1 MESPLHLKTFRFGWW
16 FTFTPPLMNLPAS
29 HSVTVTRLFHG
40 QPDESLQ
47 DEVAAEE
54 PLELR
59 VEGKSIAVVMRTP
72 GHDEELAAGFLLTE
86 GVIAGPQDLFEI
98 SICPSRSEGYGGVVD
113 VLLARGEVDWSKLTR
128 HVFASSSCGVCGKAT
143 IESVFQ
149 SFAPREWHWT
159 VPRELVWSLP
169 DKLRAAQLTF
179 EKTGGLHASA
189 IFDLDGQLVVARED
203 VGRHSALDKAL
214 GFALRHDRL
223 PLDRH
228 VLLVSGRVSFEL
240 MQKALA
246 GGIGMVA
253 AVSAPS
259 SLAVD
264 FARESGQTLVG
275 FLRGGRMNV
284 YAGAERL
291 RGD

>member
-1 MESPLHLKTFRFGWW
+1 
-16 FTFTPPLMNLPAS
+16 MNLPAS
-29 HSVTVTRLFHG
+29 LSVPVTRLFRG
-40 QPDESLQ
+40 QPDEPVQ

-86 GVIAGPQDLFEI
+86 GVITGPQDVFEI

-113 VLLARGEVDWSKLTR
+113 VLLAKGEVDWSKLTR

-149 SFAPREWHWT
+149 SFAPRAWDWT

-203 VGRHSALDKAL
+203 VAAIPPWT
-214 GFALRHDRL
+214 RL
-223 PLDRH
+223 SGSP
-228 VLLVSGRVSFEL
+228 SGRAGCLWTATCFWLVVGCPLNSCRRHW
-240 MQKALA
+240 LA
-246 GGIGMVA
+246 ASASWPPSPRPA
-253 AVSAPS
+253 AWRWTSPGSPARRWSA
-259 SLAVD
+259 
-264 FARESGQTLVG
+264 FCG
-275 FLRGGRMNV
+275 
-284 YAGAERL
+284 AGA
-291 RGD
+291 